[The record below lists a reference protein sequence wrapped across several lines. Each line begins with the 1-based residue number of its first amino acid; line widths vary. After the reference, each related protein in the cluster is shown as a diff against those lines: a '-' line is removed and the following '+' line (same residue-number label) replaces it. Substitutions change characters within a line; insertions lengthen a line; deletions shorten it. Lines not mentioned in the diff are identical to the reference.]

1 MASIRRW
8 HISGIIGP
16 IDYALRMQ
24 NALYGNTKTTVCQN
38 DFDIP

>member
-1 MASIRRW
+1 MASIRLW

-24 NALYGNTKTTVCQN
+24 NALYGIEEDYGMSK
-38 DFDIP
+38 